1 MLMLTRLQWL
11 TCYKPVFVQ
20 LVLLELS
27 IKGNNINNNNYNN
40 NDQRTTGCCWMLTMS
55 KLQKLTCR
63 RPVQCTTG
71 CASSSPVVE
80 EGEGEDW
87 RGNKGEILT
96 HSFIVV
102 DSCQSRN

>member
-27 IKGNNINNNNYNN
+27 SKDNNINNNNYNN
-40 NDQRTTGCCWMLTMS
+40 NDQRTIGCCLRLTMS
-55 KLQKLTCR
+55 KLQMLTCR

-71 CASSSPVVE
+71 CASSSPVEEE
-80 EGEGEDW
+80 EGGGAGGGT
-87 RGNKGEILT
+87 RGKSRLT
-96 HSFIVV
+96 PS
-102 DSCQSRN
+102 